1 MRRTLA
7 SSSSAPSRSNGVTI
21 AVRMPPMKPTSLS
34 SVRLGAPYRA
44 RRTSGTA
51 AANGR
56 IPCRKMQ
63 TERDYS
69 HRTTVEKLGVVP
81 AQRVEIA
88 GDVGPGLRRDVK
100 EALGRG
106 LVRSGELD
114 GAIVLVES
122 EDEAKE
128 ALVRYRARLRDTGY
142 LWIITRKRGHERYL
156 NQMALV
162 PHAKRLGLIDNKTCS
177 IDDERS
183 GIRFVVHRRREEI
196 DQVVAGDRLETH
208 VVAEEQTARL
218 TRREERDRRIVLIER
233 PVEMLLRLP

>member
-1 MRRTLA
+1 
-7 SSSSAPSRSNGVTI
+7 
-21 AVRMPPMKPTSLS
+21 
-34 SVRLGAPYRA
+34 
-44 RRTSGTA
+44 
-51 AANGR
+51 
-56 IPCRKMQ
+56 MQ

-114 GAIVLVES
+114 GAIVLVET
-122 EDEAKE
+122 EEEGKE

-142 LWIITRKRGHERYL
+142 LWMITRKRGHENYL

-183 GIRFVVHRRREEI
+183 GIRFVVPRTLRRN
-196 DQVVAGDRLETH
+196 DRK
-208 VVAEEQTARL
+208 TAA
-218 TRREERDRRIVLIER
+218 
-233 PVEMLLRLP
+233 